1 MENQEN
7 APGPAPT
14 PSGMDPK
21 VLGIISYLTPVGFII
36 AFILYSNHKTDY
48 VSFHLKQ
55 MLGIVLCGIV
65 LQMSAFVL
73 AFIPIIGWAAI
84 GLGWIFVGVL
94 WVIGI
99 IGALNNEEKVV
110 PVLGE
115 HFQRWFK
122 GV

>member
-14 PSGMDPK
+14 SSGMDPK
-21 VLGIISYLTPVGFII
+21 ILGIISYLTPVGLII
-36 AFILYSNHKTDY
+36 AFVLYSSSKTDY

-65 LQMSAFVL
+65 LQMSTFILV
-73 AFIPIIGWAAI
+73 FIPIIGWLAI
-84 GLGWIFVGVL
+84 ILGWLFIAVL
-94 WVIGI
+94 WVIGL

-115 HFQRWFK
+115 QFQQWFK
-122 GV
+122 GI

>member
-1 MENQEN
+1 MENQES

-14 PSGMDPK
+14 SSGMDPK
-21 VLGIISYLTPVGFII
+21 ILGIISYLTPVGFII
-36 AFILYSNHKTDY
+36 AFILYSSNKTDY

-65 LQMSAFVL
+65 LQMGTFIL
-73 AFIPIIGWAAI
+73 LFIPIIGWLAI
-84 GLGWIFVGVL
+84 ALAWLFIGVL
-94 WVIGI
+94 WVIGL
-99 IGALNNEEKVV
+99 IGALNNEEKLV

-115 HFQRWFK
+115 HFQKWFK